1 MKILFVRISP
11 SSEIAEIDRIS
22 KGKGRSRGQ
31 RTTEKRK
38 PTFGKF
44 SQRSESREKIA
55 ARVGVSDR
63 TIGKDPDDQKSRT
76 EGNFP
81 QKIWEKVATGKM
93 KVDKGYNQIKKFQR
107 IKEAEKLTSSS
118 LQSKSNFDLKLGPMQ
133 EKGLEIADNSID
145 LILTDPPYNEE
156 SILLYGELAKLA
168 QRVLKPGGSLITI
181 IGHYALFKIG
191 KQITDNSE
199 LEYHW
204 QLVLKHN
211 GHTAKMWK
219 QRVWPKY
226 KPMLWYF
233 KRSGNGNA
241 NSQGP
246 TMYSDIEDLIE
257 SQPADKTMHEW
268 EQSTIEAEHIIKPL
282 TVEGQIVLDPF
293 MGSGTFGIAALE
305 LKRKFIGIEIDKE
318 HYSSATQRLS
328 KFIDRSAKI

>member
-1 MKILFVRISP
+1 
-11 SSEIAEIDRIS
+11 
-22 KGKGRSRGQ
+22 
-31 RTTEKRK
+31 
-38 PTFGKF
+38 
-44 SQRSESREKIA
+44 
-55 ARVGVSDR
+55 
-63 TIGKDPDDQKSRT
+63 
-76 EGNFP
+76 
-81 QKIWEKVATGKM
+81 
-93 KVDKGYNQIKKFQR
+93 
-107 IKEAEKLTSSS
+107 
-118 LQSKSNFDLKLGPMQ
+118 MQ
-133 EKGLEIADNSID
+133 EKGLEIADNSIE

-156 SILLYGELAKLA
+156 SIPLYGELAKLA

-181 IGHYALFKIG
+181 IGHYAIFKIG

-233 KRSGNGNA
+233 KRSGNG

-293 MGSGTFGIAALE
+293 MGYGTIGIAAL
-305 LKRKFIGIEIDKE
+305 R
-318 HYSSATQRLS
+318 
-328 KFIDRSAKI
+328 AK